1 MTQTNIPNFYRATLC
16 KHCDSPVFVRMLV
29 RERETARCQ
38 VVQRDPR
45 RDVVVHAA
53 YCYRRAA
60 VARSDNPRG
69 LLLLGLWSN
78 NRVANVQALPCFSS
92 FVIGYGP
99 AFGRLT
105 RGTMIL

>member
-1 MTQTNIPNFYRATLC
+1 MALRC
-16 KHCDSPVFVRMLV
+16 SVRLV
-29 RERETARCQ
+29 RGRGTARRL

-60 VARSDNPRG
+60 VAQSDNPRG

-78 NRVANVQALPCFSS
+78 NRVANMLF
-92 FVIGYGP
+92 
-99 AFGRLT
+99 
-105 RGTMIL
+105 